1 MFMIWSGWGEFQ
13 YLVPGE
19 EPHTVT
25 IEYVPQADEAV
36 IGSRSNVVGIGM
48 KLHTLEAINLF
59 IIPVYY

>member
-1 MFMIWSGWGEFQ
+1 M
-13 YLVPGE
+13 PGE

-25 IEYVPQADEAV
+25 IEDVPQADEAV